1 VNQAR
6 QAKHFHIVLDNL
18 SAQKTKAVE
27 EVLEHNPK
35 ARFHFTPTYS
45 WLNQVELWFAKIQRD
60 SCCPRRF
67 HLGRRS
73 SPQTGE
79 KHSRLREIG

>member
-27 EVLEHNPK
+27 EVLEH
-35 ARFHFTPTYS
+35 
-45 WLNQVELWFAKIQRD
+45 LNGSVAAHAPDCIQNCDCR
-60 SCCPRRF
+60 
-67 HLGRRS
+67 
-73 SPQTGE
+73 
-79 KHSRLREIG
+79 